1 MAVFGVTMLSLNLF
15 LTVALAAVAIWFWHR
30 SLSARE
36 RANRAALE
44 ACERMSLQ
52 FLDGTVAFAA
62 LQLVRNRGWLRLRR
76 TYVFDYTAA
85 SIERRQGFVVMLAD
99 RVESIGF
106 AQQDTSA
113 STTPAMTA
121 RATTLPAER
130 PRAEV
135 LDLAEWRRK
144 HQKSEPEPPASRT
157 TSH

>member
-1 MAVFGVTMLSLNLF
+1 MLSLNLF
-15 LTVALAAVAIWFWHR
+15 LTVALAAVAVWFWHR

-36 RANRAALE
+36 GANRAALE
-44 ACERMSLQ
+44 ACERMGLQ

-62 LQLVRNRGWLRLRR
+62 LRLVRNRGWLRLRR

-106 AQQDTSA
+106 AQKDASA
-113 STTPAMTA
+113 SAMPAATATA
-121 RATTLPAER
+121 RTAIALPAQR